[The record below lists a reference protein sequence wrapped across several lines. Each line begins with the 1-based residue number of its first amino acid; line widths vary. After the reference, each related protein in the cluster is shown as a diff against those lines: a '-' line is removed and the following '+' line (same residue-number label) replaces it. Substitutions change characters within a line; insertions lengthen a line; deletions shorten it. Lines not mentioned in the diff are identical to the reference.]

1 MTDADVVT
9 TPALPLAGRHAFV
22 TGGSRGIGLAIAQRL
37 LAQGARVTLLGRA
50 RTTLEQ
56 AQHDL
61 SQPVGMH
68 DRVQIA
74 VAEVAS
80 PEAVQTAFASACT
93 TFGPVDVLVN
103 NAGQAGS
110 ERFDRMSATLWH
122 TMISV
127 NLDSVFY
134 CTQAVLPGMLERGWG
149 RIVNVASTAGLTGY
163 GYVTAY
169 CAAKH
174 GVIGLTRALA
184 QETAAKGV
192 TVNAVCPGFTE
203 TDIVREAVAV
213 ISSKTGKSATE
224 ASAGLAQRNPQGRLI
239 QPAEVA
245 DTVAWLCMPASGA
258 INGQS
263 IAVDGGEV
271 SGAR

>member
-1 MTDADVVT
+1 MTADVCASQ
-9 TPALPLAGRHAFV
+9 ALPLKDRHALV

-37 LAQGARVTLLGRA
+37 LASGARVTLLGRT
-50 RTTLEQ
+50 RSTLEQ
-56 AQHDL
+56 ARHDL
-61 SQPVGMH
+61 SEHVGRP
-68 DRVQIA
+68 DRVHIV

-80 PEAVQTAFASACT
+80 QQAVDTAVDDARAA
-93 TFGPVDVLVN
+93 FGPIEILVN
-103 NAGQAGS
+103 NAGQAAS
-110 ERFDRMSATLWH
+110 ERFDRMDADLWRS
-122 TMISV
+122 MISV

-134 CTQAVLPGMLERGWG
+134 CTRAVLPGMLERGWG
-149 RIVNVASTAGLTGY
+149 RVVNVASTAGLTGY

-174 GVIGLTRALA
+174 GVVGLTRALA

-192 TVNAVCPGFTE
+192 TVNAVCPGFTD
-203 TDIVREAVAV
+203 TDIVRDAVAM
-213 ISSKTGKSATE
+213 ISSKTGKSHVQ
-224 ASAGLAQRNPQGRLI
+224 ASTDLAQRNPQGRLI

-245 DTVAWLCMPASGA
+245 DTVAWLCMPASSA

-271 SGAR
+271 TGAR